1 MAGIGASNVIRT
13 LVRHPDLLSAWLG
26 LGTKLLFSERLSSRE
41 RELAVLRVARRTSA
55 AYEWGGHALAAQAAG
70 MTAAEIRAV
79 LDDTAA
85 WSSSEA
91 ALLQAV
97 DELCADN
104 CVSDT
109 TWAALSAT
117 RDDQQVIEVLVLT
130 GFYRMNAGI
139 LNSLGVQ
146 PDSGMPSF
154 GEPPAPPT
162 SAPPETTPARV
173 DDSPGYGDVGGTW
186 QVIFHHPTGDQHLT
200 LVLSVSKGTVS
211 GSVTNAAAG
220 ITVVITDGQVDG
232 SQFSFAAPMTAPVE
246 LAITYTGVV
255 HGDALRGQVTIAGGG
270 AFPIDGHRA

>member
-1 MAGIGASNVIRT
+1 VGS
-13 LVRHPDLLSAWLG
+13 
-26 LGTKLLFSERLSSRE
+26 
-41 RELAVLRVARRTSA
+41 
-55 AYEWGGHALAAQAAG
+55 
-70 MTAAEIRAV
+70 
-79 LDDTAA
+79 
-85 WSSSEA
+85 
-91 ALLQAV
+91 
-97 DELCADN
+97 
-104 CVSDT
+104 T

-162 SAPPETTPARV
+162 PALLETTVPA

-186 QVIFHHPTGDQHLT
+186 QAIFHHPTGDQHLT
-200 LVLSVSKGTVS
+200 LVLSVSDGTVS

-220 ITVVITDGQVDG
+220 ISLVITDGRVDG
-232 SQFSFAAPMTAPVE
+232 SHFSFAAPMTAPVE

-255 HGDALRGQVTIAGGG
+255 HGDALRGRVTIAGGG
-270 AFPIDGHRA
+270 TFPIEGHRA